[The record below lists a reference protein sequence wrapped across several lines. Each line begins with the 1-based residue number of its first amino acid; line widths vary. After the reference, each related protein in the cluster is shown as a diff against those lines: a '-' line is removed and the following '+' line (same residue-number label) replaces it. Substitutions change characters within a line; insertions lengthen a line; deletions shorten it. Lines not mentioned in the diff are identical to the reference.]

1 MGRWDGISLSSCRP
15 VVAWRCGWQVD
26 VVINYDLPTS
36 SKDYVHRVGRTG
48 ESKRLET
55 AVLLRRRACHVP
67 ANASGFDTH
76 RDSIT
81 SRCDCSFFGFKA
93 KHPRNVY
100 CEQLH
105 AEVPNLSGDVGASL
119 MSEQRDEVGAGS
131 SIAAATSSEAAPLT
145 EA

>member
-1 MGRWDGISLSSCRP
+1 LSRRGRSL
-15 VVAWRCGWQVD
+15 
-26 VVINYDLPTS
+26 
-36 SKDYVHRVGRTG
+36 
-48 ESKRLET
+48 
-55 AVLLRRRACHVP
+55 P

-76 RDSIT
+76 RGSIT
-81 SRCDCSFFGFKA
+81 SCCDGSFFGFKA

-119 MSEQRDEVGAGS
+119 MSGQGDEVGAGS